1 MVINVCIEI
10 YRTHVT
16 ATLFQIRLQK
26 IGNDFASRLNAIVSA
41 LREDD
46 TPQNLYAKVTIV
58 REGDHGLESRFFWH
72 LIEDSASFS
81 GGTFSYEDFM
91 QFVNSGGQ
99 GGPPVVSLKCIASFR
114 RCTTNSLRWF
124 SFLPRDLGSSKCPDY
139 GSSRRSTWYAAPTGT
154 DARPTAASKSRAN
167 ASDGSTQ
174 DEPRPAAD
182 ESGPTSSTSYESGP
196 THASSTGSGKQNV

>member
-1 MVINVCIEI
+1 MFSLHDMSSTAGLPSNDAPIDSVCGQDRILLPRVLNLSVDRLASNGIFLLDNGVDMFLWVGRSSDPAILNSLFGINSLEGVNMSQVS
-10 YRTHVT
+10 RK
-16 ATLFQIRLQK
+16 TLSWLSMFVLRLTELTVLLRIFQIRLQK

-46 TPQNLYAKVTIV
+46 TPQHLYAKVTII

-99 GGPPVVSLKCIASFR
+99 GGPPVVS
-114 RCTTNSLRWF
+114 
-124 SFLPRDLGSSKCPDY
+124 SKVLHYSVD
-139 GSSRRSTWYAAPTGT
+139 
-154 DARPTAASKSRAN
+154 
-167 ASDGSTQ
+167 
-174 DEPRPAAD
+174 
-182 ESGPTSSTSYESGP
+182 
-196 THASSTGSGKQNV
+196 V